1 MTKSGRYAI
10 VAREIMKC
18 GVKTIGVDT
27 LPFMT
32 ILPALPDMRDKK
44 DKKMPV
50 LNHQDII
57 D

>member
-1 MTKSGRYAI
+1 
-10 VAREIMKC
+10 MKC

>member
-1 MTKSGRYAI
+1 
-10 VAREIMKC
+10 MKC

-32 ILPALPDMRDKK
+32 ILPALSDMRDKK
-44 DKKMPV
+44 MSV

-57 D
+57 VKRKSGFGTE